1 MDSLFL
7 SAFYFPGEEAESDFM
22 FGLKTTYD
30 QTVYPYGVLPQAGLN
45 EIVFRPVTILYGGNG
60 SGKSTALNVIAEKLR
75 LNRNSAY
82 NRSRFFEDYVDRCRA
97 TVDEAI
103 PGESRI
109 ITSDDVFDMMLDIRS
124 INEGIDRRREKL
136 ADDYYNLKHEKF
148 QLRSL
153 DDLDHLHRI
162 NQARSRTKSR
172 FIENESGKSLRER
185 SNGESALM
193 YFQSKI
199 EMDTLCLLDE
209 PENSLS
215 PENQVILADFLAE
228 SVRYCGNQ
236 LVISTHSPFLLA
248 LPGAKIINLDERS
261 RVADSWTELK
271 NPRVYYDFF
280 KSGETSVEDSNPGLT
295 GQNKAIR
302 DRIFLM
308 NSLMIHCERRETG

>member
-1 MDSLFL
+1 MITGIRTLTTADENQGEKHEQKKVNTLFL
-7 SAFYFPGEEAESDFM
+7 NAFFFPGEEAETDFL
-22 FGLKTTYD
+22 FKLKTTYD
-30 QTVYPYGVLPQAGLN
+30 QSVYPYGILPKAGLN

-75 LNRNSAY
+75 LKRNSAY
-82 NRSRFFEDYVDRCRA
+82 NRSRFFENYVDQCS
-97 TVDEAI
+97 VSQEEAI
-103 PGESRI
+103 PPESRI

-124 INEGIDRRREKL
+124 INEGIDRKRESL
-136 ADDYYNLKHEKF
+136 ADDYYKLKHERF
-148 QLRSL
+148 QIRSL

-162 NQARSRTKSR
+162 NQARSRTMSR

-185 SNGESALM
+185 SNGESALI
-193 YFQSKI
+193 YFQGKI

-215 PENQVILADFLAE
+215 PENQLILADFLAE

-248 LPGAKIINLDERS
+248 LPGAKIISLDDHS
-261 RVADSWTELK
+261 RVVDHWTELK

-280 KSGETSVEDSNPGLT
+280 
-295 GQNKAIR
+295 
-302 DRIFLM
+302 
-308 NSLMIHCERRETG
+308 RRHAQEFEEE

>member
-1 MDSLFL
+1 MYL
-7 SAFYFPGEEAESDFM
+7 SAFYFPGEESEADFL

-30 QTVYPYGVLPQAGLN
+30 QSVYPYGVLPRAGLN
-45 EIVFRPVTILYGGNG
+45 EIIFRPVTILYGGNG

-75 LNRNSAY
+75 LLRGSAY

-97 TVDEAI
+97 SLEEPI
-103 PGESRI
+103 PRESRI
-109 ITSDDVFDMMLDIRS
+109 ITSDDVFDMMLDIRAV
-124 INEGIDRRREKL
+124 NEGIDRRREHL
-136 ADDYYNLKHEKF
+136 AEDFYDLKQEKF
-148 QLRSL
+148 QIRSL

-162 NQARSRTKSR
+162 NQARSKTMSR

-193 YFQSKI
+193 FFQNKI

-215 PENQVILADFLAE
+215 PENQLALADFLME

-248 LPGAKIINLDERS
+248 FPGAKIINLDDHS
-261 RVADSWTELK
+261 RPVESWTQLN

-280 KSGETSVEDSNPGLT
+280 KKHEREFEEQNSNT
-295 GQNKAIR
+295 
-302 DRIFLM
+302 DY
-308 NSLMIHCERRETG
+308 

>member
-1 MDSLFL
+1 MYL

-30 QTVYPYGVLPQAGLN
+30 QSVYPYGILPKAGLN
-45 EIVFRPVTILYGGNG
+45 EIIFRPVTILYGGNG

-75 LNRNSAY
+75 LERNSAY
-82 NRSRFFEDYVDRCRA
+82 NRSRFFQDYVDRCKA
-97 TVDEAI
+97 AQDEPI
-103 PGESRI
+103 PKGSRI

-124 INEGIDRRREKL
+124 INEGIDRKREEL
-136 ADDYYNLKHEKF
+136 AEDYYRLKREKF

-153 DDLDHLHRI
+153 DDLDHLHLV
-162 NQARSRTKSR
+162 NQARSTTKSR
-172 FIENESGKSLRER
+172 FIINESGKSLRER

-193 YFQSKI
+193 HFQSKI

-215 PENQVILADFLAE
+215 PENQLVLADFLAE

-248 LPGAKIINLDERS
+248 LPGAKIIDLDNHS
-261 RVADSWTELK
+261 RIVESWTHLK
-271 NPRVYYDFF
+271 NPQVYFDFF
-280 KSGETSVEDSNPGLT
+280 KKHEHE
-295 GQNKAIR
+295 
-302 DRIFLM
+302 F
-308 NSLMIHCERRETG
+308 E

>member
-7 SAFYFPGEEAESDFM
+7 SAFYFPGAEAESDFM
-22 FGLKTTYD
+22 FRLRTTYD
-30 QTVYPYGVLPQAGLN
+30 QTVYPYGVLPKAGLN
-45 EIVFRPVTILYGGNG
+45 EIIFRPVTILYGGNG

-75 LNRNSAY
+75 LIRNSAY

-103 PGESRI
+103 PGGSRI

-136 ADDYYNLKHEKF
+136 GEDYYDLKHEKF

-153 DDLDHLHRI
+153 EDLDHLHRI
-162 NQARSRTKSR
+162 NQARSKTKSR

-248 LPGAKIINLDERS
+248 LLG
-261 RVADSWTELK
+261 
-271 NPRVYYDFF
+271 
-280 KSGETSVEDSNPGLT
+280 GEDHQS
-295 GQNKAIR
+295 
-302 DRIFLM
+302 
-308 NSLMIHCERRETG
+308 